1 MTKKNTTENR
11 EKVAREFLRIL
22 VTWIA
27 EEGSKQRLTKDFVE
41 NANDHYDA
49 NMAMDEA
56 FRNCGL
62 STFED
67 GEMSEDTIDLF
78 NSAWSRAAELA
89 DKFRN
94 A

>member
-1 MTKKNTTENR
+1 MKKNTTENR
-11 EKVAREFLRIL
+11 EKIAREFLRIL

-27 EEGSKQRLTKDFVE
+27 EEGSKQRLTKDFVQ

-62 STFED
+62 STFD
-67 GEMSEDTIDLF
+67 NGEMSDDTMDLW
-78 NSAWSRAAELA
+78 NSAWSRAVELA
-89 DKFRN
+89 EQFR
-94 A
+94 AA